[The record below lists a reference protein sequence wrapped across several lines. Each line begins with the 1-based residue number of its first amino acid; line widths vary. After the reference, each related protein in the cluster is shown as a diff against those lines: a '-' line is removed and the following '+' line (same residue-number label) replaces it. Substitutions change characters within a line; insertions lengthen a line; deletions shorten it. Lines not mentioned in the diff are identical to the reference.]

1 MLNEP
6 KLLNDLKLMLGFEN
20 DNSVDEKLKLI
31 ISTTAARLLVH
42 LEGRGSVPEE
52 LEYIVLEVSII
63 RFNKIGSE
71 GMKSQAVE
79 GESMTFDDN
88 DFNGFMDEIQAYIA
102 LYKGAIRGKLR
113 FL

>member
-1 MLNEP
+1 ML
-6 KLLNDLKLMLGFEN
+6 KDLKLMLGLEN
-20 DNSVDEKLKLI
+20 DDSVDAKLKLI
-31 ISTTAARLLVH
+31 ISTSTARLKVLLGG
-42 LEGRGSVPEE
+42 LEPPED
-52 LEYIVLEVSII
+52 LEYIIREVSII

-88 DFNGFMDEIQAYIA
+88 DFNGFMDEIQAFLDSQA
-102 LYKGAIRGKLR
+102 DSARGKLR